1 MNKVITIIAVGIVII
16 AIVGLGI
23 VLTSNS
29 NPTSTKQTAN
39 ISDESSNIPASAL
52 VLDVRTQAEY
62 DESHAVRATNLSL
75 QDIQAGTLPSV
86 AKDSEIV
93 VYCRSGNRSAQAVTL
108 LKQAGF
114 TNLQDL
120 GGVDAA
126 KAAGLEFTN

>member
-1 MNKVITIIAVGIVII
+1 MNKVVALIAVGVVI
-16 AIVGLGI
+16 AAVVGLGV
-23 VLTSNS
+23 VLTNGSE
-29 NPTSTKQTAN
+29 PTNTKQSTDTAQQTAG
-39 ISDESSNIPASAL
+39 IPASAL
-52 VLDVRTQAEY
+52 VLDVRTPEEY
-62 DESHAVRATNLSL
+62 AESHAVRATNLSL
-75 QDIQAGTLPSV
+75 QDIQAGTLPSA

>member
-1 MNKVITIIAVGIVII
+1 MNKVVALIVVSIGLVAV
-16 AIVGLGI
+16 VGLGV
-23 VLTSNS
+23 VLTNNS
-29 NPTSTKQTAN
+29 EPITTTQSTDTAQQATG
-39 ISDESSNIPASAL
+39 IPASAL
-52 VLDVRTQAEY
+52 VLDVRTPEEY
-62 DESHAVRATNLSL
+62 AESHATRAINLPL
-75 QDIQAGTLPSV
+75 QEIQTGTLPKV

-93 VYCRSGNRSAQAVTL
+93 VYCRSGNRSAQAVAL

>member
-1 MNKVITIIAVGIVII
+1 MKKVIALIAVGVVI
-16 AIVGLGI
+16 AAVVGLGV
-23 VLTSNS
+23 VLTNS
-29 NPTSTKQTAN
+29 SEPASTKQSTDTAKQ
-39 ISDESSNIPASAL
+39 SASIPASAL
-52 VLDVRTQAEY
+52 VLDVRTAAEFA
-62 DESHAVRATNLSL
+62 DSHAVRATNLSL

-93 VYCRSGNRSAQAVTL
+93 VYCRSGNRSAQAVML

-126 KAAGLEFTN
+126 KAAGFEFTN

>member
-1 MNKVITIIAVGIVII
+1 MNKVIALIAVGVVIV
-16 AIVGLGI
+16 AVVGLGV
-23 VLTSNS
+23 VLTNGSE
-29 NPTSTKQTAN
+29 PTNTKQSTDTAQQTA
-39 ISDESSNIPASAL
+39 DIPASAL
-52 VLDVRTQAEY
+52 VLDVRTPEEY
-62 DESHAVRATNLSL
+62 AESHAVRATNLSL

-93 VYCRSGNRSAQAVTL
+93 VYCRSGNRSAQAVML

-126 KAAGLEFTN
+126 KAAGLKFTN